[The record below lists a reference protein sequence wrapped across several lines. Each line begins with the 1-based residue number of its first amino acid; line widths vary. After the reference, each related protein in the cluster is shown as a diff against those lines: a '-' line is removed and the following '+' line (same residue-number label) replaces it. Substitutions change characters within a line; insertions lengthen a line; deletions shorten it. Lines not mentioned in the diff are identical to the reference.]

1 MVAPARSG
9 VASGGELDIPM
20 LLACGSGI
28 YTGLSAL
35 LFPLSVMKTRLQARN
50 QPSGVLQE
58 ARTIYASAGLGG
70 FFRGLGPV
78 LLGAVPARAAYIAML
93 EGSKPLS
100 FRAAEAL
107 GATGAAAAAL
117 CSGVAGFSAVLASQL
132 IYVPVDV
139 VTQRLMVSSDVTLS
153 ARQVIR
159 SIVDTSGVAGLYR
172 GFGIS
177 MVAYLPGGS
186 VWWGAYGASQAA
198 AEAFSEEIPVVVRR
212 AQSEHACA
220 TNHTHLSAPPI
231 THLSAPPSTP
241 LCATIHTFLPSR
253 AHRSL
258 FCPLSCPLV
267 C

>member
-1 MVAPARSG
+1 M
-9 VASGGELDIPM
+9 
-20 LLACGSGI
+20 
-28 YTGLSAL
+28 
-35 LFPLSVMKTRLQARN
+35 
-50 QPSGVLQE
+50 
-58 ARTIYASAGLGG
+58 
-70 FFRGLGPV
+70 
-78 LLGAVPARAAYIAML
+78 
-93 EGSKPLS
+93 
-100 FRAAEAL
+100 
-107 GATGAAAAAL
+107 
-117 CSGVAGFSAVLASQL
+117 LASQL

-241 LCATIHTFLPSR
+241 LCATIHTSLPSR

-258 FCPLSCPLV
+258 FCPLACPLV